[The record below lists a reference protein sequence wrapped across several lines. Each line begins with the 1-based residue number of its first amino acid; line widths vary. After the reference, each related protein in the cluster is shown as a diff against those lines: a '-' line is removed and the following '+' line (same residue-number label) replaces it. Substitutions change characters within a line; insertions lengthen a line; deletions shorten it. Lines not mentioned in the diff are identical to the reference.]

1 MPLSWLGG
9 TVQVTVEAAFSA
21 ATGSYAAWNSGLW
34 DSGTWGPDVTYVD
47 ISQWVRSFDID
58 RQFAS
63 EVRKW
68 GAGTASVVLSNR
80 DGRFTPDNLSG
91 PYVVAGVT
99 GIRPWRPI
107 RISATYAGITYR
119 LFTGYIIDYVDTW
132 LPGQTDAYVALP
144 CVDEWSALSAFDGL
158 ELAPQGA
165 GELSGARVHR
175 VLNNAGHAGARTIAT
190 GRTTLQAT
198 TLAANATA
206 ELDLVVDSEGG
217 GMFVDGD
224 GTIVFDDQ
232 YALMEQARSNTVQAT
247 FGDDHSTE
255 LPCSDMTPVNGGLT
269 IKNIVSYTRVGGTAQ
284 TVTDATSRAL
294 YLDKRLTRT
303 DLVCETDAQALAL
316 ATFDLTVYAQPKK
329 RISAIQVQPRRSPA
343 ALFPQVLGRRMRD
356 LVRVVARPLGSP
368 TVTRDNFIS
377 GVHHR
382 VSADNWV
389 TDFDLWDA
397 TVYSTYSTSRWDTA
411 RWDSAAWFF

>member
-9 TVQVTVEAAFSA
+9 TVQITVEAAFSA

-34 DSGTWGPDVTYVD
+34 DAGTWGPDVTYVD
-47 ISQWVRSFDID
+47 VSQWIRSINTD
-58 RQFAS
+58 RAFAT

-68 GAGTASVVLSNR
+68 GGGTASVVLSNR
-80 DGRFTPDNLSG
+80 DGRFSAENLSG

-107 RISATYAGITYR
+107 RISATYAGVTYR
-119 LFTGYIIDYVDTW
+119 LFTGYIVDYVDTW
-132 LPGQTDAYVALP
+132 IPGHADAYVTLP

-158 ELAPQGA
+158 AVTPVGA
-165 GELSGARVHR
+165 GETSGARIHR
-175 VLNNAGHAGARTIAT
+175 VLNNAGHAGMRSIST
-190 GRTTLQAT
+190 GRVTVQAT
-198 TLAANATA
+198 TLENNAAR

-217 GMFVDGD
+217 GLFVDGD
-224 GTIVFDDQ
+224 GTVVFEDQ
-232 YALMEQARSNTVQAT
+232 YSLMETPRSNTVQAM
-247 FGDDHSTE
+247 FGDSAAE
-255 LPCSDMTPVNGGLT
+255 LPCADMAPVNGGLT

-284 TVTDATSRAL
+284 TATDATSRAL

-303 DLVCETDAQALAL
+303 DLICETDAQALAL

-329 RISAIQVQPRRSPA
+329 RISAIQVLPRRSPSV
-343 ALFPQVLGRRMRD
+343 LFPQVLGRRMRD

-368 TVTRDNFIS
+368 TVTRDGFIS
-377 GVHHR
+377 GVHH
-382 VSADNWV
+382 SISEATWV

-397 TVYSTYSTSRWDTA
+397 TVYQTYSSSRWDTA
-411 RWDSAAWFF
+411 TWDGASWFF